1 MRLSG
6 KSDTLSGMSAK
17 NDQDNDLLVVVSYLL
32 RRQVRMQEALS
43 ALGMSRS
50 TYYEQRDKGVLN
62 SVPNLMLIADAFGL
76 NKVDLLVRFGHLD
89 EQELVDYLA
98 DAGVV
103 DVEGGEDYEQPH
115 PPTVTR
121 RAVRSRRRRVRARLD
136 SPPM

>member
-1 MRLSG
+1 
-6 KSDTLSGMSAK
+6 MSA
-17 NDQDNDLLVVVSYLL
+17 NDQDNDLIVVVSYLL
-32 RRQVRMQEALS
+32 KRQVRMQEALS

-89 EQELVDYLA
+89 QKELVDYLA
-98 DAGVV
+98 NAGVV
-103 DVEGGEDYEQPH
+103 DVEEDEGEDYGLPH

>member
-1 MRLSG
+1 MQVSG
-6 KSDTLSGMSAK
+6 KSDTLSGMSAN
-17 NDQDNDLLVVVSYLL
+17 NDQDNDLIVVVSYLL
-32 RRQVRMQEALS
+32 KRQVRMQEALS

-89 EQELVDYLA
+89 QRELVDYLA
-98 DAGVV
+98 DQGVV
-103 DVEGGEDYEQPH
+103 DVEGDDDIDSPH
-115 PPTVTR
+115 PSIVTR
-121 RAVRSRRRRVRARLD
+121 RAVRSKRRRVRARLD